1 MIVLRSLV
9 FIWAMKKKGPVFVV
23 MVKPVGMI
31 AAVIMGVTFLGDIL
45 HVGKL
50 VINSDPLLII

>member
-1 MIVLRSLV
+1 
-9 FIWAMKKKGPVFVV
+9 MKKKGPVFVV